1 MRRFL
6 EWMEDEDNKNQDL
19 KQEMK
24 DYLKS
29 KFRGLDDVE
38 SEDFNFSMEAAIYWF
53 ASDYHSGQNSELYS
67 ILSTSD
73 YNPSRLNR
81 GGVKGEDE
89 TIQMLYDALEEKFSH
104 K

>member
-1 MRRFL
+1 MRKFL
-6 EWMEDEDNKNQDL
+6 EWLNEQNQDL

-24 DYLKS
+24 NYLKS

-67 ILSTSD
+67 ILSTSQ
-73 YNPSRLNR
+73 YSPSRLNR

-89 TIQMLYDALEEKFSH
+89 TIQMLYDALEEKF
-104 K
+104 KNR